1 MKTAKTKPDT
11 FRRSPCPVANT
22 LELVGDQWSLL
33 VIRDILHGK
42 HTYGE
47 LLDSPEKIPTSTLA
61 DRLKR
66 LENAGILVKSAYQ
79 EHPMRYA
86 YSLSAKGAALGEIL
100 LAFVDWGT
108 KYIPGTQTLKSFEG
122 RHD

>member
-1 MKTAKTKPDT
+1 MKTAKTKADT
-11 FRRSPCPVANT
+11 FRRSPCPIANA

-33 VIRDILHGK
+33 VIRDILLGK

-66 LENAGILVKSAYQ
+66 LEDAGILVKAAYQ
-79 EHPMRYA
+79 ERPMRYA

-100 LAFVDWGT
+100 LALVNWGT
-108 KYIPGTQTLKSFEG
+108 KYIPGTQTLKSFEDG
-122 RHD
+122 RN